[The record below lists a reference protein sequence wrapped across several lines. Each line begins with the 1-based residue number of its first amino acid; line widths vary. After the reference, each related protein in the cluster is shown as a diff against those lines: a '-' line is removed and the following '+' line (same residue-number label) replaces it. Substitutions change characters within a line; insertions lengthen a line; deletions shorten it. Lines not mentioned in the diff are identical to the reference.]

1 MADRLLL
8 SSWGEVVRGREER
21 ALEVFNETLGYY
33 GRLQQE
39 GRIESFDVVL
49 LSPNGGMDGY
59 IEVQGSAEQ
68 LAAVREDDEFR
79 RRVVDATLVVDDF
92 KIVDGVCNEGV
103 AANIALFQEAIAKVA
118 QPA

>member
-1 MADRLLL
+1 MAQAGLFIG
-8 SSWGEVVRGREER
+8 WGAPVPGRE
-21 ALEVFNETLGYY
+21 AKGLEVFNDGVEYW

-49 LSPNGGMDGY
+49 LSPNGGMDAY

-68 LAAVREDDEFR
+68 LAAVPEDDEFP